1 MSSGLA
7 FGSSPEEPAIAS
19 SVSHEREATPAS
31 SAACETREP
40 ASRRCALQSKRVACG
55 PSNPLLNQVAMVGAR
70 SRMFVREP
78 QKHES
83 DNRHQYV
90 NWKNQSHIPGRK
102 IVRRDHLVN
111 VTASCAERESRR
123 RNQRSKAE
131 RQARSECNYSRNSYA
146 QICESH
152 FRLERT
158 IFPADKLT
166 INEHYQSN
174 FPQPLPV
181 RSSHLKSNQHE
192 LLDPSE
198 ARLGLP
204 SVENQRARDWS
215 ARFLCRAH

>member
-1 MSSGLA
+1 MSVRDVGQ
-7 FGSSPEEPAIAS
+7 
-19 SVSHEREATPAS
+19 
-31 SAACETREP
+31 AAYL
-40 ASRRCALQSKRVACG
+40 SRLKR
-55 PSNPLLNQVAMVGAR
+55 LLDQVAISGPG

-131 RQARSECNYSRNSYA
+131 RQARSECNYSCNSYA
-146 QICESH
+146 QTCESH
-152 FRLERT
+152 FRPERT
-158 IFPADKLT
+158 IFAADKLT

-174 FPQPLPV
+174 FPQPLRV
-181 RSSHLKSNQHE
+181 RFFLLKASQHE

-204 SVENQRARDWS
+204 SVENPPARDWL

>member
-1 MSSGLA
+1 MDVTCNAGRTASVTHV
-7 FGSSPEEPAIAS
+7 EPARPRAGD
-19 SVSHEREATPAS
+19 RTGPR
-31 SAACETREP
+31 TGR
-40 ASRRCALQSKRVACG
+40 LQRWAG
-55 PSNPLLNQVAMVGAR
+55 LNEKLDQVAVAR
-70 SRMFVREP
+70 SRLRIFVREP
-78 QKHES
+78 QKYES
-83 DNRHQYV
+83 DNRHKYV
-90 NWKNQSHIPGRK
+90 NWENQSHISRRE
-102 IVRRDHLVN
+102 VMRRDHLVN

-131 RQARSECNYSRNSYA
+131 RQARSECNYSCNSYA
-146 QICESH
+146 QTCESH

-174 FPQPLPV
+174 FPQPLRV
-181 RSSHLKSNQHE
+181 RFFHLKASQHE